1 MLAWPA
7 MDAVGQSAARARRPS
22 AGYAL
27 LAGAACLLAGAVCFG
42 GGSGSTSVPVLGA
55 IAVAVAAA
63 AVVAASLGLLAL
75 PRLDRAGHVACLA
88 GMGLVLWGGVS
99 IAWSIAGDRSWDAL
113 NKGLVYAAFGLVGIA
128 LSGRGQRAVRDVA
141 LVLAAVLGA
150 ALVWA
155 LAGKAVPG
163 LFPDGGRATR
173 LRDPVGYWNA
183 LALLADVAIPL
194 GLWLAVSGR
203 GRVARVAGSLLV
215 YAATLSILL
224 TQSRTGL
231 LAALAVTALWLW
243 LAPEWVEGA
252 LLGVLAATPAFAV
265 LAWAFTRPA
274 LVEDGANRADRV
286 ADGRVFAVLALAG
299 AAVVVAL
306 VLLVPV
312 LKLAATRRRDV
323 VRGLAA
329 GAALLVVVG
338 AIGLVA
344 AVGNPFTWVADQ
356 VSGSGASEVSNDPS
370 RFGSLNTNN
379 RIAWWGE
386 AWDVFRAHP
395 GGGTGAR
402 TFELARKRYRD
413 DARNVAEPHSVP
425 MQLLADTG
433 IVGLVLGL
441 ACAGALGLG
450 LVGSLRRLAGEER
463 AAAIA
468 LVTLPAAY
476 GLHALVDY
484 DLDFLAVTGPTLLV
498 AGLLLGSARPVAR
511 LPRGWLPIAGAVAVA
526 AAVIAALGAP
536 SLATRRVDAAYAA
549 LDARDVARAR
559 DRARAARALNALSPE
574 PLWALAAVESAAGSE
589 RGAAAYLREATR
601 LQPENPET
609 WYQLG
614 LTYQLAL
621 DDQCQAYVALN
632 RSYTLDPSGER
643 WIVGGPLDIARDA
656 VNNGACEP

>member
-1 MLAWPA
+1 VLAWPA
-7 MDAVGQSAARARRPS
+7 MDAVGQSAAAARRPLT
-22 AGYAL
+22 GIAL
-27 LAGAACLLAGAVCFG
+27 LAGAGCLLAGAVFFG

-55 IAVAVAAA
+55 IVVVVAAA
-63 AVVAASLGLLAL
+63 AAAAAALGLLAL
-75 PRLDRAGHVACLA
+75 PQLDRAGRVACLA
-88 GMGLVLWGGVS
+88 GMGLVLWGGAS

-113 NKGLVYAAFGLVGIA
+113 DKGLVYAAFGLVGIA
-128 LSGRGQRAVRDVA
+128 LSGRGPRAVRDAA

-163 LFPDGGRATR
+163 LFPDGGRAAR
-173 LRDPVGYWNA
+173 LRSPIGYWNA
-183 LALLADVAIPL
+183 LALLADAAIPL
-194 GLWLAVSGR
+194 GLWLAASGR
-203 GRVARVAGSLLV
+203 GRVARLAGPLLV

-224 TQSRTGL
+224 TQSRAGL

-243 LAPEWVEGA
+243 LSPKRVEGS
-252 LLGVLAATPAFAV
+252 LLGVLAATPAVAV
-265 LAWAFTRPA
+265 LAWAFTQPA
-274 LVEDGANRADRV
+274 LVEDGATRVDRV
-286 ADGRVFAVLALAG
+286 ADGRIFAVLALAG

-312 LKLAATRRRDV
+312 QQLVANRRREV
-323 VRGLAA
+323 VRRLAV
-329 GAALLVVVG
+329 GAALLAVVG
-338 AIGLVA
+338 TIGFVA
-344 AVGNPFTWVADQ
+344 AVGDPFTWAVDQ

-379 RIAWWGE
+379 RTAWWGE

-395 GGGTGAR
+395 AGGTGAR

-433 IVGLVLGL
+433 IVGLVLGI
-441 ACAGALGLG
+441 ACGGALGLG

-463 AAAIA
+463 AAAVA

-498 AGLLLGSARPVAR
+498 AGLLLGAARPAAR
-511 LPRGWLPIAGAVAVA
+511 VPRGWLPAAGAGVVA
-526 AAVIAALGAP
+526 AAVIAALVTP
-536 SLATRRVDAAYAA
+536 SLATRRVDASYAA
-549 LDARDVARAR
+549 LDARDVASAR

-574 PLWALAAVESAAGSE
+574 PLWALAAVESAAG
-589 RGAAAYLREATR
+589 RQRVAVAYLREATS

-621 DDQCQAYVALN
+621 GDQCQAYAALN
-632 RSYTLDPSGER
+632 RSYTLDPNGER